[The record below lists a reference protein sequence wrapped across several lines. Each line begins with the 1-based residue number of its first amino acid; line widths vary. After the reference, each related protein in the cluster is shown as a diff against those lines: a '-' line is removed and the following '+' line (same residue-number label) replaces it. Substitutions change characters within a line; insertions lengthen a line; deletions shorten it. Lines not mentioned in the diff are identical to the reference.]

1 MSFKRPDAIKLAQIS
16 YFSIKCL
23 KITYLCTNYG
33 RAFRNIKSGSNLLWF
48 ITAHRKFRFVKRVQL
63 AAVSSARPTDNLVIL
78 AEKDC
83 IDQIESSLES
93 HENAFLRQGVSQDVS
108 YFFFPRSAGSVF
120 VKIFKPEPD
129 TAIALED
136 ARLAG
141 NELLRDLRQYKMDSI
156 TLRNLGAVD
165 RSLAFA
171 EGLALGSYQFLKYF
185 SNPAAREKAMREIN
199 LENPG
204 VSTAE
209 IEEANT
215 LLEAVFMTRDLV
227 NEPQSHF
234 NSEQLADAVKQAGET
249 YGFSVEVLGKEKIE
263 ALKMGGLLAV
273 NRASH
278 VPPRFCVL
286 EWKPENPRNA
296 KPLVLVGKGVV
307 YDTGGLSLK
316 PSEGMDYMKC
326 DMAGAAAVVG
336 AISAVAKNK
345 LPLHIVGL
353 IPVTDNKIGENA
365 LAPGDVITMASG
377 TTVEV
382 VNTDAEGRLIL
393 ADALHFA
400 QKYDPEIVLDLAT
413 LTGSAVRALGTQ
425 VICYM
430 GTAPEKV
437 KKQLESCGFA
447 TYERLVELPLWKE
460 FGDDLKSNIAD
471 LKNIGSSNAGMI
483 TAGKFLEHFAKFPWL
498 HLDIA
503 GPAYLRTANGYR
515 TKEGTGVG
523 VRLLYDFLKKGYL

>member
-1 MSFKRPDAIKLAQIS
+1 
-16 YFSIKCL
+16 
-23 KITYLCTNYG
+23 
-33 RAFRNIKSGSNLLWF
+33 
-48 ITAHRKFRFVKRVQL
+48 VKRVQL
-63 AAVSSARPTDNLVIL
+63 ATVDSVRSNDNLVIL
-78 AEKDC
+78 AEKDRL
-83 IDQIESSLES
+83 DTLATSLAPHES
-93 HENAFLRQGVSQDVS
+93 AFLRQAAAQEVTS
-108 YFFFPRSAGSVF
+108 FFFPRSEGSVF
-120 VKIFKPEPD
+120 VRLLKPEKD
-129 TAIALED
+129 AAIASED

-141 NELLRDLRQYKMDSI
+141 NELLREIRQYKIDSV
-156 TLRNLGAVD
+156 TLRNLCAQD
-165 RSLAFA
+165 RSMPFA

-185 SNPAAREKAMREIN
+185 SDPAKKEKALHEIR
-199 LENPG
+199 LENT
-204 VSTAE
+204 SATETDIA
-209 IEEANT
+209 EANA
-215 LLEAVFMTRDLV
+215 LLEAVFLTRDFV

-234 NSEQLADAVKQAGET
+234 NSLQLAEAVRAAGET
-249 YGFSVEVLGKEKIE
+249 YGFSVEILGKEKIE

-273 NRASH
+273 NRAST
-278 VPPRFCVL
+278 VPPQFCVL
-286 EWKPENPRNA
+286 EWKPEGAKNA

-326 DMAGAAAVVG
+326 DMAGGATVVGVIAAA
-336 AISAVAKNK
+336 AKTA
-345 LPLHIVGL
+345 LPLHIIGL

-365 LAPGDVITMASG
+365 LAPGDVITMGSG

-382 VNTDAEGRLIL
+382 MNTDAEGRLIL

-400 QKYDPEIVLDLAT
+400 QKYNPEIVLDLAT

-430 GTAPEKV
+430 GTAPENV
-437 KKQLESCGFA
+437 KTQLEASGFA

-503 GPAYLRTANGYR
+503 GPAYLRAANGYR

-523 VRLLYDFLKKGYL
+523 VRLLYNFLKKQYL

>member
-1 MSFKRPDAIKLAQIS
+1 MVF
-16 YFSIKCL
+16 
-23 KITYLCTNYG
+23 
-33 RAFRNIKSGSNLLWF
+33 
-48 ITAHRKFRFVKRVQL
+48 TAHRKIRSVKRVQL
-63 AAVSSARPTDNLVIL
+63 AVVPSARPSDNLVIL
-78 AEKDC
+78 AEKGRL
-83 IDQIESSLES
+83 DQLEPCLEPHES
-93 HENAFLRQGVSQDVS
+93 AFLRQGVSQDVT

-129 TAIALED
+129 EAIALEE

-141 NELLRDLRQYKMDSI
+141 NELLRDLRQYKMQNV
-156 TLRNLGAVD
+156 TLRNLGDTD

-185 SNPAAREKAMREIN
+185 SNPASKEKALHEIS
-199 LENPG
+199 LENPA
-204 VSTAE
+204 VSPADIQE
-209 IEEANT
+209 VNT
-215 LLEAVFMTRDLV
+215 LLETVFLTRDLV

-234 NSEQLADAVKQAGET
+234 NSEQLAEAVKQAGDR
-249 YGFSVEVLGKEKIE
+249 YGFSVEILGKEKIE

-273 NRASH
+273 NRASNI
-278 VPPRFCVL
+278 PPQFCVL
-286 EWKPENPRNA
+286 EWHPENPRNA
-296 KPLVLVGKGVV
+296 KPLVLIGKGVV

-336 AISAVAKNK
+336 AISAVAKNN
-345 LPLHIVGL
+345 LPLHIIGL
-353 IPVTDNKIGENA
+353 IPATDNKIGENA

-377 TTVEV
+377 ATVEV

-430 GTAPEKV
+430 GTAPENV
-437 KKQLESCGFA
+437 KKQLESSGFA

-460 FGDDLKSNIAD
+460 FGEDLKSNIAD

-515 TKEGTGVG
+515 TREGTGVG
-523 VRLLYDFLKKGYL
+523 VRLLYDFLKKQYL

>member
-1 MSFKRPDAIKLAQIS
+1 M
-16 YFSIKCL
+16 
-23 KITYLCTNYG
+23 
-33 RAFRNIKSGSNLLWF
+33 
-48 ITAHRKFRFVKRVQL
+48 KRVQL
-63 AAVSSARPTDNLVIL
+63 AAVTSARPTDNIVIL
-78 AEKDC
+78 AEKDRL
-83 IDQIESSLES
+83 DQLASSLEP
-93 HENAFLRQGVSQDVS
+93 HESAFLLSGASQDVS
-108 YFFFPRSAGSVF
+108 VFFFPRKTGSVF
-120 VKIFKPEPD
+120 VRIFKPEPD
-129 TAIALED
+129 EAIAREE

-141 NELLRDLRQYKMDSI
+141 NELLRELRQYKMDSL
-156 TLRNLGAVD
+156 TLRNLGDTD

-185 SNPAAREKAMREIN
+185 SNPASREKALREISI
-199 LENPG
+199 ENPG
-204 VSTAE
+204 ISPEE
-209 IEEANT
+209 IREANI
-215 LLEAVFMTRDLV
+215 LLEAVFMTRDFV

-234 NSEQLADAVKQAGET
+234 NSEQLAAAVAQAGET
-249 YGFSVEVLGKEKIE
+249 CGFSVEILGKEKIE

-273 NRASH
+273 NRASSI
-278 VPPRFCVL
+278 PPQFCVL
-286 EWKPENPRNA
+286 EWKPDHARNA
-296 KPLVLVGKGVV
+296 RPLVLIGKGVV

-336 AISAVAKNK
+336 AIAAVAKNN

-353 IPVTDNKIGENA
+353 IPATDNKIGENA

-377 TTVEV
+377 ATVEV

-400 QKYDPEIVLDLAT
+400 QKYDPEMVLDLAT
-413 LTGSAVRALGTQ
+413 LTGSAVRALGNQ

-437 KKQLESCGFA
+437 KRQLEASGFA

-471 LKNIGSSNAGMI
+471 LKNVGSSNAGMI

-503 GPAYLRTANGYR
+503 GPAYLRTAIGYR

-523 VRLLYDFLKKGYL
+523 VRLLYDFLKKQYL